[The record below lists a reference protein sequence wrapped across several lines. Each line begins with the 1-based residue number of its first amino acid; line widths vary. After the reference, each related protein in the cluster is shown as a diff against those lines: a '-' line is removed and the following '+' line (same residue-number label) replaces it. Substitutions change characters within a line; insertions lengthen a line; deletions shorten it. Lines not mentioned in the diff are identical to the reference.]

1 MIKRLIFDVDG
12 TLIAGSKFFSS
23 IDGKIVTGNAIII
36 VIEEVLKKQEQYLD
50 NADINESD
58 ITNI

>member
-36 VIEEVLKKQEQYLD
+36 VIEEVLKDFSLYSTRE
-50 NADINESD
+50 
-58 ITNI
+58 